1 MSLTLGEYL
10 RFLLPRDLDNPPAWP
25 PDMFAICASLLLKSG
40 SYCSV
45 LTDWPPAK
53 YKETES
59 WADEARSLGLKWRE
73 DWVAS
78 KSVPEDI
85 VALWKSLTTTANLAR
100 PLSDFAHN
108 VELWQ
113 VTLQLFV
120 FADEACAGVGSP
132 PVSDDT
138 PMDRTFMRRAA
149 ELLSRMGH
157 YSLGDEI
164 DAGRVRVLP
173 KMHTPQTGLTIRSFS
188 MYLALC
194 NPSEVVPQWVNPRY
208 QFPDDSLN
216 LLLVPWPLEIYP
228 IQFRASRALATETRN
243 IDKDRFGLFTV
254 DPLKRPGDIMTLVTK
269 LLDAA
274 NEHIGR
280 VDGIVLPEA
289 AVTPAQHEAIAK
301 FAGDNKIFLVSGVA
315 TVPEGGTPGCN
326 QVSINLPFNEELVQK
341 KHHRWKLDESQINQY
356 GLGSILHPER
366 EWWEHIGI
374 VDRCFIFAAVNS
386 DMVLAAL
393 ICEDL
398 ARPDPVGDLVRAVGP
413 NLVIALLMDGPQL
426 NERWSGRYA
435 TVLAD
440 DPGCSVLTLTSL
452 GMSKLSRP
460 RSGPSRSNVIGLWK
474 DAKNGVPQEIELDAG
489 AQGVLLSITMRHE
502 EEWSADGRSDGG
514 YAIYPVLSGIHCLKI

>member
-1 MSLTLGEYL
+1 
-10 RFLLPRDLDNPPAWP
+10 
-25 PDMFAICASLLLKSG
+25 
-40 SYCSV
+40 
-45 LTDWPPAK
+45 
-53 YKETES
+53 
-59 WADEARSLGLKWRE
+59 
-73 DWVAS
+73 
-78 KSVPEDI
+78 
-85 VALWKSLTTTANLAR
+85 
-100 PLSDFAHN
+100 
-108 VELWQ
+108 
-113 VTLQLFV
+113 
-120 FADEACAGVGSP
+120 
-132 PVSDDT
+132 
-138 PMDRTFMRRAA
+138 MRRVV

-243 IDKDRFGLFTV
+243 IDKDRFGLFPV

-356 GLGSILHPER
+356 GLGRQPAP
-366 EWWEHIGI
+366 G
-374 VDRCFIFAAVNS
+374 AG
-386 DMVLAAL
+386 MV
-393 ICEDL
+393 
-398 ARPDPVGDLVRAVGP
+398 
-413 NLVIALLMDGPQL
+413 
-426 NERWSGRYA
+426 
-435 TVLAD
+435 
-440 DPGCSVLTLTSL
+440 
-452 GMSKLSRP
+452 
-460 RSGPSRSNVIGLWK
+460 
-474 DAKNGVPQEIELDAG
+474 G
-489 AQGVLLSITMRHE
+489 AHWNR
-502 EEWSADGRSDGG
+502 R
-514 YAIYPVLSGIHCLKI
+514 PVLHIRRRQFRDGFGLP